1 LIGGAVS
8 LLCREAVAEK
18 PRTSTVR
25 ETCVHTG
32 VFAVSSAPL
41 RGIEDAFPMRRESW
55 LDDDATSADRTP
67 EQSKRDAMKLIT
79 AIIKPFKLD
88 DVRQAVADIGVQG
101 VTVTEVQGFGRQ
113 RGHTELYRG
122 AEYRVDFLPKTKIEL
137 AVDDSIAEQVV
148 EAITNVARTG
158 KIGDGKIF
166 VLNLEQAVRIRTGE
180 TGVEAV

>member
-1 LIGGAVS
+1 
-8 LLCREAVAEK
+8 
-18 PRTSTVR
+18 
-25 ETCVHTG
+25 
-32 VFAVSSAPL
+32 
-41 RGIEDAFPMRRESW
+41 
-55 LDDDATSADRTP
+55 
-67 EQSKRDAMKLIT
+67 MKLIT

-101 VTVTEVQGFGRQ
+101 ITVTEVQGFGRQ

-137 AVDDSIAEQVV
+137 AVDDSIAEQVI
-148 EAITNVARTG
+148 EAITNEARTG

-166 VLNLEQAVRIRTGE
+166 VIELKETVRIRTGE